1 MENSSPIPWPL
12 YYTGRRCSAADTVQL
27 AHPSPSCLLSPC
39 PIEQIIKAPF
49 LRLISFPFFSPLL
62 WLTVTPQLDAI
73 IGTIMVLLPIPYH
86 WCHLGCYHYYT
97 LLLQSGPPTNL
108 PFCSPSLPRSALAIA
123 PFLGSCRL
131 RWFEGRA
138 GGKEKLGS
146 CAASPLLFLCL
157 RPFLEGWGAEMGFF
171 STVLGFFGFGIG
183 VTLGLVIGYY
193 LFIYFQPT
201 DVKVRSASFPLLFW
215 LELSQKEV
223 DLGILGLLFEIVMS
237 VEDAGIRRGCV
248 FFSD

>member
-1 MENSSPIPWPL
+1 
-12 YYTGRRCSAADTVQL
+12 
-27 AHPSPSCLLSPC
+27 
-39 PIEQIIKAPF
+39 
-49 LRLISFPFFSPLL
+49 
-62 WLTVTPQLDAI
+62 
-73 IGTIMVLLPIPYH
+73 
-86 WCHLGCYHYYT
+86 
-97 LLLQSGPPTNL
+97 
-108 PFCSPSLPRSALAIA
+108 
-123 PFLGSCRL
+123 
-131 RWFEGRA
+131 
-138 GGKEKLGS
+138 
-146 CAASPLLFLCL
+146 
-157 RPFLEGWGAEMGFF
+157 MGFF